1 MTSDN
6 LHGMLRFWA
15 RRWPDRLAVRCVGTD
30 LSWGELDRRSD
41 SVAAGLAARGIGK
54 GDRVGILMHNRVEF
68 VETLFGILKAGA
80 IVTLLNIRFTPR
92 EMLHPI
98 ADAAIRLVVTE
109 AALAPRLSEA
119 LAKTPSLQVI
129 STDPYDDWPLFETL
143 RHAQGAAPDVPDVPD
158 VEVGSDD
165 VALVCYTSG
174 TTGFPKGAM
183 LTHGNLRES
192 SFACAIPSGRT
203 FEDRVL
209 VSLPLAYTWGTCQY
223 LREGLALGATTVI
236 IEPTSD
242 PERMIDVLERER
254 IAVWS
259 AVVVLFE
266 KIAQS
271 PRFHTADFSALREA
285 VTGAA
290 SVSLLQ
296 AWQSIGVSVTQAYG
310 LTETGG
316 HATLLFQED
325 AIRKQGSSGRAIM
338 NMDVRVVD
346 EQGAPLPPGEPG
358 EILVR
363 GTGVMKGYINN
374 PQETGKAIRNGWLY
388 TGDTGILDQ
397 EGFLHVVDRTKD
409 MLKSGGLNVY
419 PAELERVLAGVA
431 GLEEFAVIGV
441 PDSRWGEV
449 PMIVTHSRRMLD
461 LADLKQRCL
470 EELADYKRPHYVLDH
485 GQPLPRTVSGKI
497 LKRDLRLTY
506 ASAPDHAVRLK
517 R

>member
-1 MTSDN
+1 MTSVN

-30 LSWGELDRRSD
+30 LTWGELDRRSD
-41 SVAAGLAARGIGK
+41 RIAGGLAARGIGK
-54 GDRVGILMHNRVEF
+54 GDRVGILMHNRIEF
-68 VETLFGILKAGA
+68 VEAMFGILKAGA
-80 IVTLLNIRFTPR
+80 VVTLLNIRLTAR
-92 EMLHPI
+92 EMAYPI
-98 ADAAIRLVVTE
+98 ADAAVRLVITE
-109 AALAPRLSEA
+109 PALAPRLSEA
-119 LAKTPSLQVI
+119 LANTPSLLAV
-129 STDPYDDWPLFETL
+129 STDPYEDWPLFATL
-143 RHAQGAAPDVPDVPD
+143 RDAEGAVPDID
-158 VEVGSDD
+158 VGSDD

-192 SFACAIPSGRT
+192 SYACAIPSGRT
-203 FEDRVL
+203 FDDRVL
-209 VSLPLAYTWGTCQY
+209 VSLPLAYTWGSCQY
-223 LREGLALGATTVI
+223 LREGLALGATTII

-242 PERMIDVLERER
+242 PERMIDILEQER

-271 PRFHTADFSALREA
+271 PRFGTADFSALREA

-290 SVSLLQ
+290 SVNLLQ
-296 AWQSIGVSVTQAYG
+296 AWQSIGVNVTQAYG

-325 AIRKQGSSGRAIM
+325 VIRKQGTAGRAIM

-346 EQGAPLPPGEPG
+346 ERGVPLPPGEAG
-358 EILVR
+358 EIVVR
-363 GTGVMKGYINN
+363 GPGVMKGYINN
-374 PQETGKAIRNGWLY
+374 AEETAKAIRNGWLH
-388 TGDTGILDQ
+388 TGDTGILDE
-397 EGFLHVVDRTKD
+397 EGFLRVVDRTKD

-419 PAELERVLAGVA
+419 PAELERVLAGIA

-449 PMIVTHSRRMLD
+449 PMIVAHSARSLD
-461 LADLKQRCL
+461 LAGLKQRCA

-485 GQPLPRTVSGKI
+485 GEPLPRTVSGKI
-497 LKRDLRLTY
+497 LKRDLRLAY
-506 ASAPDHAVRLK
+506 ACAPGHAVRLK
-517 R
+517 G